1 MDIEKF
7 FDNYILKYPVYQ
19 NNRVYQILIDK
30 FKSVF
35 LKDTYEDIPS
45 IFKKLYENNEIP
57 SDVYDH
63 LLIDIGLSK
72 DLIDQLSTSDK
83 LIFIKSLA
91 DFQKY
96 KSTVGLVESVIR
108 AYGNNVEV
116 YELYVDYNKDYNR
129 WDCKPYPIYKP
140 DYTDGYNKTIP
151 YSVVYEK
158 VPNLLIHERQLTR
171 MRDLKLAVFPIK
183 TNIVFV
189 TSNYNQS
196 ITSCLQNLIISVFRK
211 TYKDNEINLHF
222 EDQLITCTLH
232 QFILIWLYLIFTSKD
247 DTCDIDSKLT
257 GLYVD
262 FNSENIDITIDELD
276 AILTQY
282 ENIGMTST
290 SRSCGQNETLIS
302 DIDSFYNQ
310 YIHPLK
316 SSFTESTTILNK
328 SKIEE
333 ILKSSNSAL
342 INYINTRLLDT
353 DTSLLINILIQS
365 LESYKKTVSDSNFT
379 RYFQYFKSFL
389 PTIDLVPSQNTVYK
403 ILYHLK
409 PFHTDF
415 LDLQDL
421 SMIVSNDKFNSFY
434 FNHFYRSNL
443 YFKYCDI
450 EEVDSI
456 YKSNMLRR
464 ATEDVYV
471 ASILSR
477 HSFLLKVY
485 EDEDDIYDDL
495 VLLFNPDDL
504 LDYSTLSG
512 LYGW

>member
-290 SRSCGQNETLIS
+290 SRSCGQNDTLIS
-302 DIDSFYNQ
+302 DI
-310 YIHPLK
+310 
-316 SSFTESTTILNK
+316 
-328 SKIEE
+328 SK
-333 ILKSSNSAL
+333 
-342 INYINTRLLDT
+342 
-353 DTSLLINILIQS
+353 
-365 LESYKKTVSDSNFT
+365 
-379 RYFQYFKSFL
+379 
-389 PTIDLVPSQNTVYK
+389 
-403 ILYHLK
+403 
-409 PFHTDF
+409 
-415 LDLQDL
+415 
-421 SMIVSNDKFNSFY
+421 
-434 FNHFYRSNL
+434 
-443 YFKYCDI
+443 
-450 EEVDSI
+450 
-456 YKSNMLRR
+456 
-464 ATEDVYV
+464 
-471 ASILSR
+471 
-477 HSFLLKVY
+477 
-485 EDEDDIYDDL
+485 
-495 VLLFNPDDL
+495 
-504 LDYSTLSG
+504 
-512 LYGW
+512 